1 MTNKAH
7 TQAVAQAAEKQAQR
21 TRIIRT
27 IKLFGLYTVMLL
39 FAAWTIFPLVFTLV
53 SSGKPDR
60 VLFEDLRSLKAF
72 IPTQFSL
79 DNYQGV
85 FDRVAFSV
93 FLRNSIVISTT
104 TVFLSIFVNSLAAF
118 SLARLRWTGRKLVMT
133 IIIALIIIPFES
145 IAVPL
150 IYVVNKLYWPSIS
163 FSNGLHVELTQSW
176 LNTLHVQ
183 IVPFIADAFSI
194 FLFYQAFLD
203 IPKELDESALVDGA
217 NPLRIYWSIVMPLAR
232 PTIATVAILQFL
244 VRWNDYLWPVVA
256 VPGEKARPL
265 TVGIASFYTQ
275 TPVWGQILA
284 YASMITIPVLVVFL
298 LFQKWFIRSVATS
311 GIKG

>member
-1 MTNKAH
+1 MGDKAH
-7 TQAVAQAAEKQAQR
+7 TQATARAAEKQAQTAR
-21 TRIIRT
+21 LRHT
-27 IKLFGLYTVMLL
+27 IKLSAAYAIMLL
-39 FAAWTIFPLVFTLV
+39 LAAWAIFPLVFTLV

-72 IPTQFSL
+72 IPTQFTL
-79 DNYQGV
+79 DNYHGV
-85 FDRVAFSV
+85 FDRVQFEL
-93 FLRNSIVISTT
+93 FMRNSVVVSTV
-104 TVFLSIFVNSLAAF
+104 TVFFSIFINSMAAF
-118 SLARLRWTGRKLVMT
+118 SLARLRWTGRKT
-133 IIIALIIIPFES
+133 IMLIIIMLIIVPFES
-145 IAVPL
+145 IAIPL
-150 IYVVNKLYWPSIS
+150 LYVVNKLYWPTIS
-163 FSNGLHVELTQSW
+163 FSGGFHIGLTQSW

-217 NPLRIYWSIVMPLAR
+217 NPLRIYWSIVLPLTR
-232 PTIATVAILQFL
+232 PTVATVAILQFL
-244 VRWNDYLWPVVA
+244 VRWNDYLWPVIA

-275 TPVWGQILA
+275 RPMWGQILA
-284 YASMITIPVLVVFL
+284 YASMITIPVLIVFL